1 MTFYVNRTDITGLQ
15 LIIPQVNQ
23 INQALYTANT
33 RSAFFNINDGG
44 QYPCGN
50 NNIGVSGTGY
60 PKCFIYNG
68 INT

>member
-1 MTFYVNRTDITGLQ
+1 LFTG
-15 LIIPQVNQ
+15 
-23 INQALYTANT
+23 NT

-50 NNIGVSGTGY
+50 NYPGVPGTGK

-68 INT
+68 KNTHMGFPTVITMIDF